1 MDPTRKAAMICGFT
15 AFIIGAFMYYLI
27 LFKGRLVPAWLSV
40 WGLIGAPLW
49 LGATLLSMFRWI
61 HLYSMTQTLLFIPIA
76 LRRSWPP
83 CCSASW
89 YGWQRSCQPPPLSQN
104 PTPLSRSAG
113 GHQGTTGEVGIH
125 PFRCPVHCQKRST
138 STNPNTYL
146 PNLVTIVGQ
155 GSP

>member
-61 HLYSMTQTLLFIPIA
+61 HLYSLTQTLLFIPIA
-76 LRRSWPP
+76 LQELVFAFWLIFV
-83 CCSASW
+83 
-89 YGWQRSCQPPPLSQN
+89 GFK
-104 PTPLSRSAG
+104 PTWNAR
-113 GHQGTTGEVGIH
+113 E
-125 PFRCPVHCQKRST
+125 R
-138 STNPNTYL
+138 
-146 PNLVTIVGQ
+146 
-155 GSP
+155 